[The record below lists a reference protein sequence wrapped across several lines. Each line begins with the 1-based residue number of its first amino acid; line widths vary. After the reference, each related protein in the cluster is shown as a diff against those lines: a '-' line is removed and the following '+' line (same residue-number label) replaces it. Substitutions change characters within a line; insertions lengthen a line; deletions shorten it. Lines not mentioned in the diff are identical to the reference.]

1 MHNSITIRLPDAMI
15 HSIDDI
21 CKKQEST
28 RQEIIRRALSMMLLD
43 EHRISES
50 NSTRNSNTPN
60 ILESNEMQTSK
71 QFSSDKVHSKLHAIV
86 IEDDPDMRDV
96 FAEVLQMHDITVI
109 GTGSNGKEAADL
121 YEKLHPDIVFMDII
135 MPTYDGFHGV
145 QAIQKIDPDAKI
157 IIVTGAVIDSKKNL
171 LSKTTQVV
179 VKPVDMKGI
188 MNAVNKI
195 MISN

>member
-43 EHRISES
+43 EHRIES
-50 NSTRNSNTPN
+50 NSTRHSKISNR
-60 ILESNEMQTSK
+60 LESNEMQTSK
-71 QFSSDKVHSKLHAIV
+71 QFSSGKIHSKLHAIV

-96 FAEVLQMHDITVI
+96 FTEVLQIHDITVI

-121 YEKLHPDIVFMDII
+121 YEKLHPDIVFMDIL

-171 LSKTTQVV
+171 LSKTTHVV
-179 VKPVDMKGI
+179 VKPVDMEGI
-188 MNAVNKI
+188 MNAVSKI

>member
-43 EHRISES
+43 EHRIES
-50 NSTRNSNTPN
+50 NGTRHSKTPN
-60 ILESNEMQTSK
+60 ISESSEMQTSK
-71 QFSSDKVHSKLHAIV
+71 QFSPDKIHSKLHAIV

-96 FAEVLQMHDITVI
+96 FTEVLQMHDITVI
-109 GTGSNGKEAADL
+109 GTGSNGKEAARL
-121 YEKLHPDIVFMDII
+121 YEKLHPDIVFMDIM

-171 LSKTTQVV
+171 LSKKTQVV
-179 VKPVDMKGI
+179 VKPVDMKGV
-188 MNAVNKI
+188 MKAVNKI

>member
-43 EHRISES
+43 EHRIES
-50 NSTRNSNTPN
+50 NGTRHSKTPN
-60 ILESNEMQTSK
+60 ISESSEMQTSK
-71 QFSSDKVHSKLHAIV
+71 QFSPDKIHSKLHAIV

-96 FAEVLQMHDITVI
+96 FTEVLQMHDITVI
-109 GTGSNGKEAADL
+109 GTGSNGKEAASL
-121 YEKLHPDIVFMDII
+121 YEKLHPDIVFMDIM

-171 LSKTTQVV
+171 LSKKTQVV
-179 VKPVDMKGI
+179 VKPVDMKGV
-188 MNAVNKI
+188 MKAVNKI